1 VEPIL
6 PDMPSHEDLAAENA
20 RLRQQNAA
28 LSAQVADVT
37 ARLEAALAEI
47 DRLKRSGKRQATPF
61 STGQR
66 AAKPKKPGRKK
77 GQGKFTRRPAP
88 PPESYTRE
96 VPVPLTETACPDCGG
111 QDLRPD
117 GVETVTVT
125 DLPAPPPLEVTA
137 FHLETCRCG
146 GCGKRLWA
154 THPEVPP
161 DQRGATAHRLGP
173 RVLALA
179 HWLHYQ
185 VGVPV
190 RKVPTV
196 LATVYGV
203 VVTQSALTQDA
214 LRRAQ
219 GKVGEAYAGLRKQ
232 LAHEPAVNTDDTG
245 WKVGGTGAFL
255 MGFFSLLISY
265 FQIRP
270 RHRNEEVREVI
281 PSDYGGT
288 LGTDRGRSYEAKTLA
303 NVKQQKC
310 LAHIQRSLTEA
321 LAGRV
326 PGERLVGRG
335 RHFCLRLKELLRE
348 AVMLWES
355 YRAAP
360 PGEPPEAFVQ
370 ERQRI
375 TDAVTEHLRPRKIRG
390 EANRRLL
397 SELGWH
403 HDQGNLLR
411 FLTEPETVEP
421 TNNRAERGLRPA
433 VIARKVSHCSKNW
446 DGAQAHAA
454 FMSVLCTLRQ
464 RGVRSPVE
472 ALVEVFR
479 TGRLPGT

>member
-1 VEPIL
+1 L
-6 PDMPSHEDLAAENA
+6 PDKPSSEDLAAENA
-20 RLRQQNAA
+20 RLRQQ
-28 LSAQVADVT
+28 VADLTAQLAGVT

-47 DRLKRSGKRQATPF
+47 ERLKRSGKRQATPF

-66 AAKPKKPGRKK
+66 AAKPKKPGRKQ
-77 GQGKFTRRPAP
+77 GQGPFTRRAAPA
-88 PPESYTRE
+88 PESYTRE
-96 VPVPLTETACPDCGG
+96 VPVPLVQTACPDCAG

-117 GVETVTVT
+117 GSETVTVT

-137 FHLETCRCG
+137 YHLETGRCDA
-146 GCGKRLWA
+146 CGKRRWA

-173 RVLALA
+173 RLLAVA

-190 RKVPTV
+190 RKVPAV

-219 GKVGEAYAGLRKQ
+219 GKVGEAYADLRGQ
-232 LAHEPAVNTDDTG
+232 LVQEPAVNTDDTG
-245 WKVGGTGAFL
+245 WKVGGAVAFL
-255 MGFFSLLISY
+255 MGFFSVLSSY
-265 FQIRP
+265 FQIRS

-288 LGTDRGRSYEAKTLA
+288 LGTDRGRSYEAKALER
-303 NVKQQKC
+303 VKQQKC
-310 LAHIQRSLTEA
+310 VAHIQRSLTEA

-326 PGERLVGRG
+326 PEERLVGRG
-335 RHFCLRLKELLRE
+335 RHFCLRLKALLRE
-348 AVMLWES
+348 AVELWETH
-355 YRAAP
+355 RAAP
-360 PGEPPEAFVQ
+360 PGQPPPDFAA
-370 ERQRI
+370 ERERLVA
-375 TDAVTEHLRPRKIRG
+375 AVTEHLRPRKIRG

-411 FLTEPETVEP
+411 FLDEPDTVEP

-446 DGAQAHAA
+446 AGAQAHAV

-464 RGVRSPVE
+464 RGVRSPVD

-479 TGRLPGT
+479 TGRLPGA